1 MIAITHVVRHETIDQ
16 TLSVALKR
24 SQSRSETLKIAR
36 HTLFK
41 FLPLIIWFRF
51 RVSWGNGV
59 ERTSDLGFIVDSTH
73 VTRASALH
81 DVHDLVV
88 ICCLATSLVL
98 RGGSFRYVRSLAMVL
113 ERL

>member
-41 FLPLIIWFRF
+41 FLPLIIRFRF
-51 RVSWGNGV
+51 RVSGV
-59 ERTSDLGFIVDSTH
+59 ERTTDLGFIVDSTH
-73 VTRASALH
+73 VTRALLQLCIMLTISW
-81 DVHDLVV
+81 
-88 ICCLATSLVL
+88 
-98 RGGSFRYVRSLAMVL
+98 
-113 ERL
+113 